1 MQFMNNFCN
10 RQQLFPPSC
19 LFFITAKLFLASS
32 LKGKVTYISCL
43 VMIYVDEVQVGRP
56 MKKITHH

>member
-10 RQQLFPPSC
+10 RQQLFPPLC
-19 LFFITAKLFLASS
+19 LFFITGKLFLASS

-43 VMIYVDEVQVGRP
+43 VMIYVDEVQIGRP